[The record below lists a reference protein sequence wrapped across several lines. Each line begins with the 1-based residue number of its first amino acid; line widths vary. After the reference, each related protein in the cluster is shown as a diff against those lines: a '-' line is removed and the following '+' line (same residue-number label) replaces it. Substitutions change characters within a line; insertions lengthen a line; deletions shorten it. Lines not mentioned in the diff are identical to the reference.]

1 MNKKF
6 KFIFK
11 YKKFYKSV
19 LYLLL
24 FIVFIFSIYFFIP
37 KFFKYTPKLVQESL
51 KKNSDI
57 NIKHISNIN
66 YKFFPSPRLRLS
78 GVDLEFGEDI
88 LEVENTEVDIILK
101 PFRIISYKNLDY
113 NKFLLS
119 KGSTSIELSK
129 VNKLFDYI
137 KKNKNKINFKNNT
150 IILLR
155 ENKKLFEINDSLV
168 KFNTKNNIQQL
179 SINGLFLNHKTSF
192 VLKDKNDSKISIS
205 LKVPE
210 LDISTNIL
218 LENIDN
224 FKTIKGTINFKVLNN
239 FFQFNLIKEKNI
251 IIKKGFIRSSLIN
264 SSFEGDVSFKPYF
277 SFNLDVYPSS
287 LNTKR
292 LILILKQKY
301 FSENLY
307 AIKII
312 KKIDGSL
319 NFKNAPNGKVVF
331 KNTEISLQNFKLD
344 KEKKISFNAQISE
357 FGTKGKIQF
366 NLINNAKKIHIF
378 GFVIPSSSKVNFTKI
393 MFKKEIFSE
402 DKVKKFEK
410 KFENEVV
417 QNSLIN
423 IFNEIKI
430 NNFFEIF

>member
-11 YKKFYKSV
+11 YKKNYKSI

-37 KFFKYTPKLVQESL
+37 KFFNYTPKLVQESL
-51 KKNSDI
+51 KRNSNI
-57 NIKHISNIN
+57 NIKHITNIN

-88 LEVENTEVDIILK
+88 LGVENTEVDIILK
-101 PFRIISYKNLDY
+101 PLRIINYKNLDY

-119 KGSTSIELSK
+119 RGSTNIELSK

-150 IILLR
+150 IILQR
-155 ENKKLFEINDSLV
+155 ENKKLFEINDSLI

-192 VLKDKNDSKISIS
+192 ILKDKNDSKISIS
-205 LKVPE
+205 LKIPE
-210 LDISTNIL
+210 LDILTNIL

-224 FKTIKGTINFKVLNN
+224 FKTIKGTINFEVLNN

-251 IIKKGFIRSSLIN
+251 TIKKGFVRSSLIN

-292 LILILKQKY
+292 LILILKKKY

-312 KKIDGSL
+312 KKIDDSL
-319 NFKNAPNGKVVF
+319 NFKNTPDGKVVF

-366 NLINNAKKIHIF
+366 NLINNAKKFIY
-378 GFVIPSSSKVNFTKI
+378 
-393 MFKKEIFSE
+393 
-402 DKVKKFEK
+402 
-410 KFENEVV
+410 
-417 QNSLIN
+417 
-423 IFNEIKI
+423 
-430 NNFFEIF
+430 